1 MKQSGESTQFVK
13 QSAKKSGE
21 VCPRGRPREFDTDA
35 VLASASQVFWNPGY
49 HATSI
54 DDLCKATGLL
64 RGSLYGVFGD
74 KHGILLAALDH
85 YAEGSVARLAERLN
99 APVPPDEALRN
110 ALMHYARVAGAL
122 SGQRSCFIT
131 NTALEMQHDDEE
143 MRARVAAIQRRMA
156 TLLAASVI
164 RGQASGAFNST
175 LDEKAV
181 GDFLLCVMQ
190 GLRVLGRVAHQ
201 EDALIGIVDVAM
213 RALV

>member
-1 MKQSGESTQFVK
+1 MKQPGNPN
-13 QSAKKSGE
+13 QSAKKGG
-21 VCPRGRPREFDTDA
+21 VCPRGRPREFDTGT
-35 VLASASQVFWNPGY
+35 VLASASQVFWNHGY

-99 APVPPDEALRN
+99 APVPADEALRN
-110 ALMHYARVAGAL
+110 ALLHYARVACAL
-122 SGQRSCFIT
+122 NGQRSCFIT
-131 NTALEMQHDDEE
+131 NTALEMQQDDEE
-143 MRARVAAIQRRMA
+143 TRTRVAAIHRRMA

-164 RGQASGAFNST
+164 RGQASGVFNST

-181 GDFLLCVMQ
+181 GDFLLCIMQ
-190 GLRVLGRVAHQ
+190 GLRVMGRVAHE
-201 EDALIGIVDVAM
+201 EDALERIVDVAM
-213 RALV
+213 RAVV

>member
-1 MKQSGESTQFVK
+1 MKQSGDSK
-13 QSAKKSGE
+13 QSAKKAGE
-21 VCPRGRPREFDTDA
+21 VCSRGRPREFDTDT
-35 VLASASQVFWNPGY
+35 VLASASQVFWNHGY

-74 KHGILLAALDH
+74 
-85 YAEGSVARLAERLN
+85 AEGSVARLAERLN
-99 APVPPDEALRN
+99 APVPPEEALRN
-110 ALMHYARVAGAL
+110 ALLHYARVACAL
-122 SGQRSCFIT
+122 TGERSCLIT
-131 NTALEMQHDDEE
+131 NTTLEMQPGDEQL
-143 MRARVAAIQRRMA
+143 RTRVAAIQRRMA

-190 GLRVLGRVAHQ
+190 GLRVLGRVAHK

>member
-1 MKQSGESTQFVK
+1 LKQAPKKAGEACQ
-13 QSAKKSGE
+13 
-21 VCPRGRPREFDTDA
+21 RGRPREFDTDS
-35 VLASASQVFWNPGY
+35 VLASASQVFWDQGY

-85 YAEGSVARLAERLN
+85 YSEGAVARLAQRLS
-99 APVPPDEALRN
+99 ATAEPEQALRD
-110 ALMHYARVAGAL
+110 ALLHYARVSCSL
-122 SGQRSCFIT
+122 SGRRSCFIT
-131 NTALEMQHDDEE
+131 NTTLEMQPGDDVL
-143 MRARVAAIQRRMA
+143 RARVAAIQRRMA
-156 TLLAASVI
+156 ILLAAAVI

-190 GLRVLGRVAHQ
+190 GLRVMGRVAHQ
-201 EDALIGIVDVAM
+201 EDVLLGIVDVAM
-213 RALV
+213 RALA

>member
-1 MKQSGESTQFVK
+1 MRDMKQSGDSK
-13 QSAKKSGE
+13 RAGKKAGE
-21 VCPRGRPREFDTDA
+21 VGVRGRPREFDTDS
-35 VLASASQVFWNPGY
+35 VLKRASQVFWSHGY
-49 HATSI
+49 HATSV

-74 KHGILLAALDH
+74 KHGIMLAALDH

-99 APVPPDEALRN
+99 APVPAEEALRN
-110 ALMHYARVAGAL
+110 ALLHYARVACGL
-122 SGQRSCFIT
+122 TGERSCFIT
-131 NTALEMQHDDEE
+131 NTTLEMQPDDEAL
-143 MRARVAAIQRRMA
+143 RKRVAAIQRRLA
-156 TLLAASVI
+156 TLLAAAVI

-201 EDALIGIVDVAM
+201 EDALIDIVDVAM